1 MATRAIHTVF
11 TVGGEN
17 TYRDAVKRINAQIKE
32 LNSELELTKERF
44 AGQEDSYTALFTK
57 QQQME
62 RLYSA
67 QSELAGVYAQRLKQ
81 IQDNTNEL
89 NRYSEELR
97 DTLNQI
103 QAALHNTSE
112 TSTGYDELAREAK
125 EVEEELRAVETQMGK
140 NATKASDL
148 ETGINKAQTEM
159 ERLARELADIDPLV
173 DEASSSMDGLA
184 HSMEETAE
192 EADELRD
199 RGTLALEALA
209 SAEIMDR
216 ARDGFREIASLM
228 QECMDKYVAFE
239 SAIAGVEKT
248 VDATDSQMEA
258 LTQGIRNMALEIPA
272 TTTEIASVAEA
283 AGQLGIATEDI
294 LDFTEVMI
302 KLGTSTNMSATEA
315 ADSLARLSNI
325 TDMDPSNYER
335 LGSVIVDLGNKT
347 ASTETEIVEMATRLA
362 ATGDLVGLSVPQ
374 ILAMAAALSS
384 LGIESEAGGTAAS
397 KLFKKLETAVQG
409 YAPALDAIKQTG
421 MGFRELEL
429 LEANHSMTFKET
441 ADAIGLTSTEL
452 SKYMDNIKML
462 GQVSEISGVSA
473 DDFIKAWG
481 TDAVGA
487 LDLFVSGLGRMEQS
501 GGNAVNALNQIAGF
515 TEVRLSN
522 AVLAMA
528 ASGGV
533 LTDTLGIANAAWEKN
548 AALSEE
554 AAKRYETTESK
565 LTLLQNAVDNL
576 EVALGDD
583 FVKAVRPVV
592 EGLTDMAT
600 GAASA
605 AEESPVLASALA
617 GVGGALGG
625 LAGLTTVAGGIR
637 LICSALQIFG
647 TMAGPVGVG
656 VAALGGLAAAAAVY
670 EANAGAVSEAARDLI
685 LRNEELLRSTEKT
698 VADYNAMEIASEE
711 KREQVQQLIDKV
723 TALSDTVQK
732 TPADRVVIQSVVE
745 DLNALLPGLGLAFDE
760 QTEKIN
766 LTRDAMLEFADASL
780 QAAKVEATRQYIADL
795 TGQQGELQ
803 LQYDLTTMKIE
814 ENEKKLSDAKT
825 ALEAW
830 KEENALVGGLIPTW
844 EEDYRTLN
852 KEIAALEVENIKL
865 KNANEDVQTAL
876 QETGDELE
884 RAKIYFNNFG
894 EQVKTTA
901 EKMAQYGMDAVKNF
915 VDAIAEEGYA
925 VRTEGEKLGE
935 DLADGMEAGISAN
948 EGAVGYAAS
957 RLARGALEQMAKELD
972 AHSPSRKA
980 RKLGNWFGDGVV
992 LGLEDK
998 ASAVEAAADRMARNM
1013 DISDTLSRQAEE
1025 ANRQIRQIRDG
1036 IGEIDG
1042 IPKAVMVQRQMAG
1055 VSGVMQGIRQDG
1067 TLAPG
1072 GRLPVQV
1079 TVVNELD
1086 GEVLSRKVS
1095 EVQWAENDIMIRA
1108 SGVMGR

>member
-44 AGQEDSYTALFTK
+44 AGQEDSYAALFTK

-112 TSTGYDELAREAK
+112 TSAGYDDLAREAR

-148 ETGINKAQTEM
+148 ETGINKAHTEM
-159 ERLARELADIDPLV
+159 ERLSRELETLDPLV
-173 DEASSSMDGLA
+173 DEADSSMDGLA

-192 EADELRD
+192 EAEEVRD
-199 RGTLALEALA
+199 RGTEALEALA
-209 SAEIMDR
+209 SSELVDR
-216 ARDGFREIASLM
+216 ARDGFREVAGAM
-228 QECMDKYVAFE
+228 QECVDKYIEFE
-239 SAIAGVEKT
+239 TAVTGVEKT
-248 VDATDSQMEA
+248 VDATDAQMG
-258 LTQGIRNMALEIPA
+258 LLKQGIRDMAKEIPA
-272 TTTEIASVAEA
+272 STTEIAGVAES
-283 AGQLGIATEDI
+283 AGQLGIATENI
-294 LDFTEVMI
+294 LEFTEVMI
-302 KLGTSTNMSATEA
+302 QLGTSTNMAAEEA
-315 ADSLARLSNI
+315 ADALARFANI
-325 TDMDPSNYER
+325 TEMDPSNYER
-335 LGSVIVDLGNKT
+335 LGSTIVDLGNKS
-347 ASTETEIVEMATRLA
+347 ASTEEEIVSMGTRLA
-362 ATGDLVGLSVPQ
+362 ATGDLVGLSEPE
-374 ILAMAAALSS
+374 ILGMAAALSS
-384 LGIESEAGGTAAS
+384 LGIEAEAGGTAAS
-397 KLFKKLETAVQG
+397 KLFKRLEGAVAAYG
-409 YAPALDAIKQTG
+409 PALDAVERTG
-421 MGFRELEL
+421 LSLRELEL
-429 LEANHSMTFKET
+429 LESNHSMTFKET
-441 ADAIGLTSTEL
+441 ADAIGITSSEL
-452 SKYMDNIKML
+452 GKYMDNIKL
-462 GQVSEISGVSA
+462 LDQISEISGTTA
-473 DDFIKAWG
+473 ERFTQAWG
-481 TDAVGA
+481 KNAVSA
-487 LDLFVSGLGRMEQS
+487 LDLFVTGLGKMDES
-501 GGNAVNALNQIAGF
+501 GGNAVQALNEIAGF

-522 AVLAMA
+522 AILALA
-528 ASGGV
+528 SSGGL
-533 LTDTLGIANAAWEKN
+533 LTETIETAKTAWDEN
-548 AALSEE
+548 TALAEE

-565 LTLLQNAVDNL
+565 AQILKNTIEDL
-576 EVALGDD
+576 EISIGQDFMAAGTPAL
-583 FVKAVRPVV
+583 
-592 EGLTDMAT
+592 ELLTDI
-600 GAASA
+600 ASA
-605 AEESPVLASALA
+605 AADGAESSPALASGLA

-625 LAGLTTVAGGIR
+625 LTALTTVAGGIK
-637 LICSALQIFG
+637 LVSTALGIFG
-647 TMAGPVGVG
+647 TMAGPVAAGVT
-656 VAALGGLAAAAAVY
+656 ALAGLGAAAAVY

-685 LRNEELLRSTEKT
+685 LRNEELLRSTENT
-698 VADYNAMEIASEE
+698 VADYNAMEIASEG

-732 TPADRVVIQSVVE
+732 TPADRVVIQAVVE

-766 LTRDAMLEFADASL
+766 LTRDAMLEFAEASL
-780 QAAKVEATRQYIADL
+780 QAAKVESTRQYIADL
-795 TGQQGELQ
+795 IKQQGEMQ
-803 LQYDLTTMKIE
+803 LQYDLTTMKIQ
-814 ENEKKLSDAKT
+814 ENEEKLSDAKA

-830 KEENALVGGLIPTW
+830 KEENALVGGLIPAW
-844 EEDYRTLN
+844 EEEYRTLN

-876 QETGDELE
+876 QDTGEELE

-894 EQVKTTA
+894 ERVKTTA
-901 EKMAQYGMDAVKNF
+901 EKMAQYGREAVQNF

-935 DLADGMEAGISAN
+935 DLADGMEAGISAK

-957 RLARGALEQMAKELD
+957 RLARGALDQMAKELD

-980 RKLGNWFGDGVV
+980 KKLGNWFGDGVV
-992 LGLEDK
+992 LGLDEK
-998 ASAVEAAADRMARNM
+998 ASAVEAAAQRMARNM
-1013 DISDTLSRQAEE
+1013 DISGTLSRQAKE

-1036 IGEIDG
+1036 IGEMDG
-1042 IPKAVMVQRQMAG
+1042 IPKADMVQNQMAG
-1055 VSGVMQGIRQDG
+1055 IHGMMQGISQDG
-1067 TLAPG
+1067 TLTAG
-1072 GRLPVQV
+1072 GRMLVQI

>member
-17 TYRDAVKRINAQIKE
+17 TYRDAVKRINASIKE

-44 AGQEDSYTALFTK
+44 AGQEESYTALFTK
-57 QQQME
+57 QQQLQRM
-62 RLYSA
+62 YQA

-112 TSTGYDELAREAK
+112 TSAGYDDLAREAR

-148 ETGINKAQTEM
+148 ETGINKAHTEM
-159 ERLARELADIDPLV
+159 ERLSRELETLDPLV
-173 DEASSSMDGLA
+173 DEAASSMDGLA

-192 EADELRD
+192 EAEEVRN
-199 RGTLALEALA
+199 RGTSALEALA

-216 ARDGFREIASLM
+216 ARDGFREVASAM
-228 QECMDKYVAFE
+228 QDCVDKYVAFD
-239 SAIAGVEKT
+239 SAVTGVEKT
-248 VDATDSQMEA
+248 VDATDAQLDILA
-258 LTQGIRNMALEIPA
+258 KGIRDMAKDIPA
-272 TTTEIASVAEA
+272 TTTEISGVAEA
-283 AGQLGIATEDI
+283 AGQLGIATENI
-294 LDFTEVMI
+294 LDFTKVMVN
-302 KLGTSTNMSATEA
+302 LGTTTNMAAEEA
-315 ADSLARLSNI
+315 AGSLARFANI
-325 TDMDPSNYER
+325 TEMDPSNYER
-335 LGSVIVDLGNKT
+335 LGSTIVDLGNKS
-347 ASTETEIVEMATRLA
+347 ASTEEEIVSMGTRLA
-362 ATGDLVGLSVPQ
+362 ATGDLVGLSEPE
-374 ILAMAAALSS
+374 ILGMAAALSS
-384 LGIESEAGGTAAS
+384 LGIEAEAGGTAAS
-397 KLFKKLETAVQG
+397 KLFKRLEGAVAAYG
-409 YAPALDAIKQTG
+409 PALDAVERTG
-421 MGFRELEL
+421 LSLRELEL
-429 LEANHSMTFKET
+429 LESNHSMTFKET
-441 ADAIGLTSTEL
+441 ADAIGLTSSEL
-452 SKYMDNIKML
+452 GKYMDNIKL
-462 GQVSEISGVSA
+462 LDQISEISGTTA
-473 DDFIKAWG
+473 ERFTQAWG
-481 TDAVGA
+481 KNAVSA
-487 LDLFVSGLGRMEQS
+487 LDLFVTGLGKMDES
-501 GGNAVNALNQIAGF
+501 GGNAVQALNEIAGF

-522 AVLAMA
+522 AILALA
-528 ASGGV
+528 SSGGL
-533 LTDTLGIANAAWEKN
+533 LTETIETAKTAWDEN
-548 AALSEE
+548 TALAEE

-565 LTLLQNAVDNL
+565 VQILKNTIEDL
-576 EVALGDD
+576 EISIGQDFMAAGTPAL
-583 FVKAVRPVV
+583 
-592 EGLTDMAT
+592 ELLTDI
-600 GAASA
+600 ASA
-605 AEESPVLASALA
+605 AADGAESSPALASGLA

-625 LAGLTTVAGGIR
+625 LTALTTVAGGIK
-637 LICSALQIFG
+637 LVSTALGIFG
-647 TMAGPVGVG
+647 TMAGPVAAGVT
-656 VAALGGLAAAAAVY
+656 ALAGLGAAAAVY

-685 LRNEELLRSTEKT
+685 LRNEELLRSTENT
-698 VADYNAMEIASEE
+698 VADYNAMEIASEG

-732 TPADRVVIQSVVE
+732 TPADRVVIQAVVE

-766 LTRDAMLEFADASL
+766 LTRDAMLEFAEASL
-780 QAAKVEATRQYIADL
+780 QAAKVEATRQYITDL
-795 TGQQGELQ
+795 IKQQGEMQ
-803 LQYDLTTMKIE
+803 LQYDLTTMKIQ
-814 ENEKKLSDAKT
+814 ENEEKLSDAKA

-830 KEENALVGGLIPTW
+830 KEENALVGGLIPAW
-844 EEDYRTLN
+844 EEEYRTLN

-876 QETGDELE
+876 QDTGEELE

-894 EQVKTTA
+894 ERVKTTA
-901 EKMAQYGMDAVKNF
+901 EKMAQYGREAVQNF

-935 DLADGMEAGISAN
+935 DLADGMEAGISAK

-957 RLARGALEQMAKELD
+957 RLARGALDQMAKELD

-980 RKLGNWFGDGVV
+980 KKLGNWFGDGVV
-992 LGLEDK
+992 LGLDEK
-998 ASAVEAAADRMARNM
+998 ASAVEAAAQRMARNM
-1013 DISDTLSRQAEE
+1013 DISGTLSRQAKE

-1036 IGEIDG
+1036 IGEMDG
-1042 IPKAVMVQRQMAG
+1042 IPKAAMVQNQMAG
-1055 VSGVMQGIRQDG
+1055 IHGMMQGISQDG
-1067 TLAPG
+1067 TLIAG
-1072 GRLPVQV
+1072 GRVPVQI